1 MNNNLFYFCILIF
14 ILMMFEKFE
23 KHDKTSNKTL
33 QTILQTILESYE
45 CSYYDY
51 DGTDGGDFD
60 FL

>member
-33 QTILQTILESYE
+33 QTTLQTILESYE
-45 CSYYDY
+45 CSYDDF